1 MQKLVWQNANG
12 VELDL
17 TSGNY
22 GITEWEGFSNASL
35 NVQTQTVPFQ
45 DGAVFLDALVEQR
58 ELSVT
63 LAMQDN
69 NNLELRYQQRREI
82 ISALNPKLGEGY
94 LIYTNDFISKRIKC
108 VPQIPLFETHNS
120 DTAGT
125 PKASLSWTACNPY
138 WEDLEETEITLSD
151 GQIFTIQ
158 NEGDIFVGIEVE
170 IEYSNN
176 DVKLSNITTGQEIQ
190 VETAGAGNLYLST
203 EAGNKVVEKVLN
215 QIDNKMLSMAHFCN
229 GRNNDIVIRT
239 TELWLVISNYTKI
252 NTIVPTSDITPYPE
266 LDITYISEVDKYYI
280 SSITNYLVYSQDL
293 KSWTVTEVLGISCL
307 KYMKDKIY
315 GLKGNQIGVSE
326 DGISFNFT
334 TISVDIGDFIY
345 IPSKNLFVGVGTDL
359 ATSTDGTS
367 WTQRTNPSNVIFNK
381 VLYSSWLDLIIAVG
395 QNGKIITSSNGI
407 DWTEQTSGISE
418 NLTQIVC
425 KDEYI
430 VVKGVS
436 KYLTSIDGVNW
447 TIIDYAVTQIDTN
460 GRYFIC
466 LKGGNEIGFSTY
478 PEDFTPLIK
487 YNGFVSDMT
496 IAYLRQYGK
505 KIFAY
510 GTTGSSQY
518 IYKTENN
525 WNSWDRVRLVNGES
539 SYFDY
544 IYIPSSNLFIYCSGT
559 KIYTSQ
565 DMNTWTEYNTGE
577 NLFSITYSE
586 EQNKFVVVGASH
598 IWIST
603 NGTTWTSHTVSE
615 LGRSICWSKNF
626 QKYFMPVVITD
637 VYLQDY
643 LSVYSSTDAINWT
656 LEKDFGKIS
665 FGGIQK
671 IIADGDTVAFT
682 GSNYLFYIRKGRYWL
697 QVKMNSITSL
707 FQRLSIKDNIIYYLG
722 SNKNV
727 FIITMDNSIIE
738 KDFSQVVR
746 SSYSVLKTN
755 ELYLSGY
762 GYIGE
767 VITGDKENYINKLT
781 PKSDMQLGLKT
792 GENKLMFSST
802 NGIAILKYRQKY
814 IGV

>member
-395 QNGKIITSSNGI
+395 QNGKIITSSN
-407 DWTEQTSGISE
+407 
-418 NLTQIVC
+418 
-425 KDEYI
+425 
-430 VVKGVS
+430 
-436 KYLTSIDGVNW
+436 
-447 TIIDYAVTQIDTN
+447 
-460 GRYFIC
+460 
-466 LKGGNEIGFSTY
+466 
-478 PEDFTPLIK
+478 
-487 YNGFVSDMT
+487 
-496 IAYLRQYGK
+496 
-505 KIFAY
+505 
-510 GTTGSSQY
+510 
-518 IYKTENN
+518 
-525 WNSWDRVRLVNGES
+525 
-539 SYFDY
+539 
-544 IYIPSSNLFIYCSGT
+544 
-559 KIYTSQ
+559 
-565 DMNTWTEYNTGE
+565 
-577 NLFSITYSE
+577 
-586 EQNKFVVVGASH
+586 
-598 IWIST
+598 
-603 NGTTWTSHTVSE
+603 
-615 LGRSICWSKNF
+615 
-626 QKYFMPVVITD
+626 
-637 VYLQDY
+637 
-643 LSVYSSTDAINWT
+643 
-656 LEKDFGKIS
+656 
-665 FGGIQK
+665 
-671 IIADGDTVAFT
+671 
-682 GSNYLFYIRKGRYWL
+682 
-697 QVKMNSITSL
+697 
-707 FQRLSIKDNIIYYLG
+707 
-722 SNKNV
+722 
-727 FIITMDNSIIE
+727 
-738 KDFSQVVR
+738 
-746 SSYSVLKTN
+746 
-755 ELYLSGY
+755 
-762 GYIGE
+762 
-767 VITGDKENYINKLT
+767 
-781 PKSDMQLGLKT
+781 
-792 GENKLMFSST
+792 
-802 NGIAILKYRQKY
+802 
-814 IGV
+814 

>member
-307 KYMKDKIY
+307 KYIKDKIY

-345 IPSKNLFVGVGTDL
+345 I
-359 ATSTDGTS
+359 
-367 WTQRTNPSNVIFNK
+367 R
-381 VLYSSWLDLIIAVG
+381 
-395 QNGKIITSSNGI
+395 
-407 DWTEQTSGISE
+407 
-418 NLTQIVC
+418 
-425 KDEYI
+425 
-430 VVKGVS
+430 
-436 KYLTSIDGVNW
+436 
-447 TIIDYAVTQIDTN
+447 
-460 GRYFIC
+460 
-466 LKGGNEIGFSTY
+466 
-478 PEDFTPLIK
+478 
-487 YNGFVSDMT
+487 
-496 IAYLRQYGK
+496 
-505 KIFAY
+505 
-510 GTTGSSQY
+510 
-518 IYKTENN
+518 
-525 WNSWDRVRLVNGES
+525 
-539 SYFDY
+539 
-544 IYIPSSNLFIYCSGT
+544 
-559 KIYTSQ
+559 
-565 DMNTWTEYNTGE
+565 
-577 NLFSITYSE
+577 
-586 EQNKFVVVGASH
+586 
-598 IWIST
+598 
-603 NGTTWTSHTVSE
+603 
-615 LGRSICWSKNF
+615 
-626 QKYFMPVVITD
+626 
-637 VYLQDY
+637 
-643 LSVYSSTDAINWT
+643 
-656 LEKDFGKIS
+656 
-665 FGGIQK
+665 
-671 IIADGDTVAFT
+671 
-682 GSNYLFYIRKGRYWL
+682 
-697 QVKMNSITSL
+697 
-707 FQRLSIKDNIIYYLG
+707 
-722 SNKNV
+722 
-727 FIITMDNSIIE
+727 
-738 KDFSQVVR
+738 
-746 SSYSVLKTN
+746 
-755 ELYLSGY
+755 
-762 GYIGE
+762 
-767 VITGDKENYINKLT
+767 
-781 PKSDMQLGLKT
+781 
-792 GENKLMFSST
+792 
-802 NGIAILKYRQKY
+802 IL
-814 IGV
+814 